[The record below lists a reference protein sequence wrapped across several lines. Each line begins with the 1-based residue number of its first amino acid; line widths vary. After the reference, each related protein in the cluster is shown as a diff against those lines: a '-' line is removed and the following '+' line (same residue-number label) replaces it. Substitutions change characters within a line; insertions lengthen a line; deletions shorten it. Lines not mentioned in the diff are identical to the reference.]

1 LGAYRA
7 AIDRLRSRGAVEVTR
22 ACGRESQRETA
33 SAGLKTGRFTTEAM
47 DVMGASDVDAVL
59 ILTSMPEH
67 ARLARAALEAGKHVL
82 LEKPLAT
89 TLEDGRALVELSGR
103 SPGLLVCAPFTV
115 LSPTFQ
121 TLARRIRNGDIGKPC
136 SARAR
141 YGWAGPDWSEWFY
154 KPGGGC
160 LFDLGVYCL
169 TSLTGLLGPAKRV
182 MAMTGVAIPEREIH
196 GRTIRVEAE
205 DNAQVLLDFGG
216 SAFAVVTSGFTMQQ
230 YRNPALE
237 VYGTEGTL
245 QMLGDDWDP
254 DGYEWFQNR
263 AGCWQVFK
271 ETTPDWH
278 WTDGLGHL
286 VECVGAGT
294 KPLVTP
300 AHALHV
306 LEIMLKARQAG
317 NDGRAMALETT
328 FAPPTFPEPGE
339 QEREENEEAAMQGA
353 HDGDGQWYAGQIFQ
367 RHRHP
372 QQQQKGKTFRPTH
385 HTQPSDRRVQ
395 MTHHRAP

>member
-1 LGAYRA
+1 MARSTSPLRLGIIGCGNVLSAYRTP
-7 AIDRLRSRGAVEVTR
+7 IEKLRAREAVTVSL
-22 ACGRESQRETA
+22 ACGREAQRAAACAVLGT
-33 SAGLKTGRFTTEAM
+33 TRFTTTAE
-47 DVMGASDVDAVL
+47 DVITSPDVDLVI

-67 ARLARAALEAGKHVL
+67 ARLASAALRAGKHVL
-82 LEKPLAT
+82 VEKPLAT
-89 TLEDGRALVELSGR
+89 TLDDAKALVALARS
-103 SPGLLVCAPFTV
+103 SPGHLVCAPFTI

-121 TLARRIRNGDIGKPC
+121 TMSRRIRAGDIGKPC

-182 MAMTGVAIPEREIH
+182 MAMTGVAIPEREIN

-205 DNAQVLLDFGG
+205 DNAQVLLDFGN

-237 VYGTEGTL
+237 VYGTTGTL

-254 DGYEWFQNR
+254 DGYEIFQNS

-271 ETTPDWH
+271 ETTPDWSS
-278 WTDGLGHL
+278 TDGLNHL
-286 VECVGAGT
+286 VECIRTGT
-294 KPLVTP
+294 TPFVTP
-300 AHALHV
+300 EHALHV
-306 LEIMLKARQAG
+306 LELMLKAQQAG
-317 NDGRAMALETT
+317 REGRAIEIEST
-328 FAPPTFPEPGE
+328 FTPPAFAEPDAG
-339 QEREENEEAAMQGA
+339 EAAHRQ
-353 HDGDGQWYAGQIFQ
+353 HD
-367 RHRHP
+367 RSREH
-372 QQQQKGKTFRPTH
+372 
-385 HTQPSDRRVQ
+385 
-395 MTHHRAP
+395 